1 MPSMPNGEP
10 RDMPREILL
19 AFTSH
24 ARISHLSKQ
33 RPLHLLE
40 EEEVSQAVEW
50 GATSENHS
58 RFK

>member
-1 MPSMPNGEP
+1 MPQ
-10 RDMPREILL
+10 EILL

-40 EEEVSQAVEW
+40 EEQVSQAVEW